1 MNIPVSVILPSL
13 NVEPYIEQCI
23 QSAIHQTLQNI
34 EIICIDAGSTD
45 GTLDILEKYKKI
57 DSRIILLH
65 SDVKSYGYQV
75 NKGIDIARGEYIA
88 VLETDDYVSEDMYEL
103 LYHKAK
109 ENDLDVAKCNYVFRE
124 DYEDG
129 IDYRPWY
136 MKPQEDSLYQG
147 VHHVV
152 DRPELFQCDI
162 NIWRGLY
169 KKSFLKR
176 NHILLNN
183 SKGAAY
189 QDEGF
194 GLQVLLSNPRIGYIY
209 KPCYYYRFAREGS
222 STWNRNILAYVYQ
235 EWKMLKNRGIL
246 SRDNSLVSHA
256 LARLVNA
263 FVGEYNK
270 LLEMVDFDIDSEYIK
285 PYFNWICGE
294 AQDALRT
301 YPVIEKEI
309 DRDSVNWIIND
320 NNSYVEEYK
329 EKICKKRNND
339 SRIISICNKLPVIIF
354 GCGNYGRA
362 VKNILWNVGIR
373 KILFCDSNEEK
384 WGSCVDDIIV
394 KSPQKVFAVHNGTV
408 IIANKNHYSEIYKQV
423 VELAS
428 DECEIVDAN
437 VIFDILKQ

>member
-103 LYHKAK
+103 LYNKAK
-109 ENDLDVAKCNYVFRE
+109 ELDLDVAKCNYVFHE
-124 DYEDG
+124 DYEGG

-136 MKPQEDSLYQG
+136 MKPQDDSIYQG
-147 VHHVV
+147 GHQVV

-162 NIWRGLY
+162 NIWRGIY
-169 KKSFLKR
+169 KKSFLK
-176 NHILLNN
+176 NNNVYLNN

-194 GLQVLLSNPRIGYIY
+194 VLQVLLSNPRIGYIF
-209 KPCYYYRFAREGS
+209 KPCYYYRFAREGA

-235 EWKMLKNRGIL
+235 EWKMLKDRGIL
-246 SRDNSLVSHA
+246 SRDNSLVPHA

-270 LLEMVDFDIDSEYIK
+270 LLEMVDFDIGSEYIT
-285 PYFNWICGE
+285 PYIHWICDE
-294 AQDALRT
+294 TEEALRT
-301 YPVIEKEI
+301 YPNIEKEI
-309 DRDSVNWIIND
+309 NYDSVKRIIND
-320 NNSYVEEYK
+320 NNSYVAEYK
-329 EKICKKRNND
+329 EKICKKRDND
-339 SRIISICNKLPVIIF
+339 SKIISICDKLPVIIF
-354 GCGNYGRA
+354 GCGNYGLN
-362 VKNILWNVGIR
+362 VKKILWNLGIR
-373 KILFCDSNEEK
+373 NILFCDNNANK
-384 WGSCVDDIIV
+384 WGTYVDDVVV
-394 KSPQKVFAVHNGTV
+394 KSPQNVFTLTNGTV

-428 DECEIVDAN
+428 DECVIVDAN
-437 VIFDILKQ
+437 EIFNIIKQ